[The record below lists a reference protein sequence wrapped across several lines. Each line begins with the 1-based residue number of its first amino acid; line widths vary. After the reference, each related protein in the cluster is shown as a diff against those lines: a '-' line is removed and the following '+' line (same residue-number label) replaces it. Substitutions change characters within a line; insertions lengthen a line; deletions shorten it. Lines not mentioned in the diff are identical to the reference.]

1 MTYFFARPSIRTNQP
16 FARRATRTHESL
28 ELRNGLRRLWVSDAE
43 NPASVDVATVASA
56 VLADERCE
64 AGIIEEF
71 LVDLGNAERIHS
83 IAWHPGGKLAVD
95 HSSRPVL
102 AHRLAAHHETAH
114 VAPVGPLETDDVAG
128 QDFGAPINFAI
139 KLAVHI
145 AFDRQREIG
154 NAVLDVSPD
163 IVLAFGRQLVEFGG
177 FVLQAQAMG
186 TLRST
191 WRSDHNFVLNTRR
204 VRSDC

>member
-1 MTYFFARPSIRTNQP
+1 M
-16 FARRATRTHESL
+16 
-28 ELRNGLRRLWVSDAE
+28 
-43 NPASVDVATVASA
+43 AS
-56 VLADERCE
+56 
-64 AGIIEEF
+64 
-71 LVDLGNAERIHS
+71 
-83 IAWHPGGKLAVD
+83 WGKLAVD

-128 QDFGAPINFAI
+128 QDFDAPINFINFAI
-139 KLAVHI
+139 ELAVGF
-145 AFDRQREIG
+145 AFDWQREVG

-163 IVLAFGRQLVEFGG
+163 IVLAFGCQLVEFGS